1 LANKLLRPLRK
12 RDAAVKLAYRHLFEL
27 FKEMLCQEP
36 RAWEGLDPESVHQMR
51 VATRRLRAALRAF
64 RRVLPAEPRKA
75 FNREFKWVAAVLG
88 DVRDLDVYQ
97 DNLEHY
103 TKELPEAD
111 GTYLSD
117 FQQHLAKQWRQAR
130 KQLLECLSCDRYD
143 QLKASFTEFLQSGP
157 SEFGGKTVG
166 SSTIGEVA
174 KKAICSQHKAV
185 LRDGRAIKSDS
196 PDEALHTLR
205 IDCKR
210 LRYLFEFFDPIYGQ
224 ALSRWIKRLKKLQ
237 DVLGDFQDACVAT
250 DRLYAYASSVPMAAE
265 NRGQLIAFG
274 QLIHSQRLQAAS
286 KRAEFRGVWKR
297 FDREG
302 GKKQIRKILKNA

>member
-1 LANKLLRPLRK
+1 
-12 RDAAVKLAYRHLFEL
+12 
-27 FKEMLCQEP
+27 M
-36 RAWEGLDPESVHQMR
+36 S
-51 VATRRLRAALRAF
+51 
-64 RRVLPAEPRKA
+64 
-75 FNREFKWVAAVLG
+75 
-88 DVRDLDVYQ
+88 
-97 DNLEHY
+97 
-103 TKELPEAD
+103 
-111 GTYLSD
+111 S
-117 FQQHLAKQWRQAR
+117 
-130 KQLLECLSCDRYD
+130 DRYD
-143 QLKASFTEFLQSGP
+143 QLKASFVEFLQNGS

-166 SSTIGEVA
+166 SSTIGKVA
-174 KKAICSQHKAV
+174 KKAICSQHKVV

-205 IDCKR
+205 SDCKR

-250 DRLYAYASSVPMAAE
+250 DRLHAYASSVPMAAE
-265 NRGQLIAFG
+265 NRGQLIAVG

-302 GKKQIRKILKNA
+302 GKKQIRRILQNA